1 MDGFYVDGIR
11 KERDFDH
18 ALFSFINVRFFKLC
32 LHFFQKSHLY

>member
-18 ALFSFINVRFFKLC
+18 ALFSFINYQLIYFTT
-32 LHFFQKSHLY
+32 LY

>member
-18 ALFSFINVRFFKLC
+18 ALFSFINVILKFRE
-32 LHFFQKSHLY
+32 